1 MRMAFVFFLFAGG
14 WRLAICHFCQHRVLI
29 VTNKLRSKIC
39 CAWLN
44 LSFPCHREHSV
55 TVYTTQHTLQLH
67 SPILMDGRLCDLDF
81 GPSTVDAVC
90 ILLLLLLFLLVFF
103 LARLCAFMANRFHSP
118 LCTYVCGLLKRSEFV
133 AFVVLK
139 MIWCRLTV
147 AAALFQHYI
156 FTLVRSLHSNSVIYT
171 IFFSLVQLIRSYRLH
186 WVCFVWLSF
195 FASLIFRRCCFKH
208 TDMRYIFT
216 ATTIFTSFSVCVECC
231 VIKCHTTQSADQ
243 SWVD

>member
-171 IFFSLVQLIRSYRLH
+171 IFFFLG
-186 WVCFVWLSF
+186 
-195 FASLIFRRCCFKH
+195 
-208 TDMRYIFT
+208 
-216 ATTIFTSFSVCVECC
+216 
-231 VIKCHTTQSADQ
+231 SADSFISAALGLLCLAVVFRFAHLPSLLFQ
-243 SWVD
+243 TYRYALYFHCYDNFYFI